1 ITAAPPAATSAET
14 GASLGVSESAGTT
27 DSTGSPTG
35 TASAPTTLATCRPK
49 LNLSPNLSPFW
60 VLTVLQSVTS
70 ATDVSACQ
78 WADDMES
85 LLLTLLTESQALSS
99 TGGRRRRRFAEN
111 SSLRLQLVSATRDA
125 GSERVSLVYY
135 AMSAGGA
142 AYLPADSVVSAIN
155 GNSAR
160 VPVVL
165 GYSVESPAA
174 SVYDS
179 AAAASSSKLW
189 VIGAVLGCLG
199 ALLLIVWAVL
209 FAYHKCLRPYEAP
222 KFAHQHEGPAAE
234 ELEFLGLEGDGK
246 TTEAGQHPLQPHP
259 FSSAPWQHR
268 QQNYPQ
274 HFGAKAGLAIS
285 GAEMDQLAERV
296 AERLDRSVARVLRD
310 SQRQPR
316 RGRDVDMEEEGG
328 SVEEDFVAEEAGQ
341 RGAVRRVAPPMREP
355 SYEQPDR
362 PLQPVDEDDDILVD
376 AAAIAPRHQLGVA
389 SAASADRTRPA
400 EKSSKKHEAAERKRN
415 KKRLRRRATAE
426 RQARSGSI
434 NEGSD
439 LDPALILPVP
449 NSPDPTTALPQL
461 CAPPAT
467 ALRRSPYATGDAVA
481 RILPYLETD
490 QEKHFNLS
498 ERDLLAQAELHHKRL
513 SEQQQRDEALPES
526 GRSAVLISVEPRAPN
541 LNNDEWDL
549 IRDSAAEDPRVTMLA
564 ALRREARAMGFRGD
578 NSMV

>member
-1 ITAAPPAATSAET
+1 
-14 GASLGVSESAGTT
+14 
-27 DSTGSPTG
+27 
-35 TASAPTTLATCRPK
+35 
-49 LNLSPNLSPFW
+49 
-60 VLTVLQSVTS
+60 
-70 ATDVSACQ
+70 
-78 WADDMES
+78 MES

-246 TTEAGQHPLQPHP
+246 T
-259 FSSAPWQHR
+259 
-268 QQNYPQ
+268 

-426 RQARSGSI
+426 RQARVGPASDAPAGAYDRVDGAVPDTGSGSI

>member
-1 ITAAPPAATSAET
+1 IASQSTFSAVAETAAADAATPQSSSIQTDFFVPSMSSAVNSVSAAETSTATVSAATSEFTEPDITAAPPAATSAET

-99 TGGRRRRRFAEN
+99 TGVFAEN

-234 ELEFLGLEGDGK
+234 ELEFL
-246 TTEAGQHPLQPHP
+246 A
-259 FSSAPWQHR
+259 W
-268 QQNYPQ
+268 
-274 HFGAKAGLAIS
+274 
-285 GAEMDQLAERV
+285 
-296 AERLDRSVARVLRD
+296 
-310 SQRQPR
+310 
-316 RGRDVDMEEEGG
+316 
-328 SVEEDFVAEEAGQ
+328 
-341 RGAVRRVAPPMREP
+341 
-355 SYEQPDR
+355 
-362 PLQPVDEDDDILVD
+362 
-376 AAAIAPRHQLGVA
+376 
-389 SAASADRTRPA
+389 
-400 EKSSKKHEAAERKRN
+400 
-415 KKRLRRRATAE
+415 RATE
-426 RQARSGSI
+426 R
-434 NEGSD
+434 
-439 LDPALILPVP
+439 
-449 NSPDPTTALPQL
+449 
-461 CAPPAT
+461 
-467 ALRRSPYATGDAVA
+467 
-481 RILPYLETD
+481 
-490 QEKHFNLS
+490 
-498 ERDLLAQAELHHKRL
+498 
-513 SEQQQRDEALPES
+513 
-526 GRSAVLISVEPRAPN
+526 
-541 LNNDEWDL
+541 
-549 IRDSAAEDPRVTMLA
+549 
-564 ALRREARAMGFRGD
+564 
-578 NSMV
+578 

>member
-1 ITAAPPAATSAET
+1 IASQSTFSAVAETAAADAATPQSSSIQTDFFVPSMSSAVNSVSAAETSTATVSAATSEFTEPGESVTASAKSSGVTAVSTLLASQSASGLLFSTAPSEVFSPTSVSAASSEAPVSAASVSAPVSDITAAPPAATSAET

-99 TGGRRRRRFAEN
+99 TGGRRRRRFRREQQPPTA
-111 SSLRLQLVSATRDA
+111 A
-125 GSERVSLVYY
+125 GQRHPRCRIGAGQPGVYY

-222 KFAHQHEGPAAE
+222 KFATSTRARPQRSWS
-234 ELEFLGLEGDGK
+234 
-246 TTEAGQHPLQPHP
+246 
-259 FSSAPWQHR
+259 FSP
-268 QQNYPQ
+268 
-274 HFGAKAGLAIS
+274 GG
-285 GAEMDQLAERV
+285 
-296 AERLDRSVARVLRD
+296 
-310 SQRQPR
+310 R
-316 RGRDVDMEEEGG
+316 RKD
-328 SVEEDFVAEEAGQ
+328 
-341 RGAVRRVAPPMREP
+341 
-355 SYEQPDR
+355 
-362 PLQPVDEDDDILVD
+362 
-376 AAAIAPRHQLGVA
+376 
-389 SAASADRTRPA
+389 
-400 EKSSKKHEAAERKRN
+400 
-415 KKRLRRRATAE
+415 
-426 RQARSGSI
+426 
-434 NEGSD
+434 
-439 LDPALILPVP
+439 
-449 NSPDPTTALPQL
+449 
-461 CAPPAT
+461 
-467 ALRRSPYATGDAVA
+467 
-481 RILPYLETD
+481 
-490 QEKHFNLS
+490 
-498 ERDLLAQAELHHKRL
+498 
-513 SEQQQRDEALPES
+513 
-526 GRSAVLISVEPRAPN
+526 
-541 LNNDEWDL
+541 
-549 IRDSAAEDPRVTMLA
+549 
-564 ALRREARAMGFRGD
+564 
-578 NSMV
+578 